1 MTDLGVQ
8 IFVFILLIL
17 VCCLD
22 YYWKSVKFK
31 KENINWSQNLE
42 IWVRFWR
49 KVFLSIAVSRVY
61 INYFRNFQFLSIQ
74 TYPEYTTK
82 NMSNWARDQPL
93 SIGEISLASI
103 LETSLTCLLTLN
115 IQEKICPAFHYVTK
129 FHELINKAWHLF
141 LKLYNPV

>member
-49 KVFLSIAVSRVY
+49 KVFISITVSRVY

-103 LETSLTCLLTLN
+103 
-115 IQEKICPAFHYVTK
+115 F
-129 FHELINKAWHLF
+129 
-141 LKLYNPV
+141 